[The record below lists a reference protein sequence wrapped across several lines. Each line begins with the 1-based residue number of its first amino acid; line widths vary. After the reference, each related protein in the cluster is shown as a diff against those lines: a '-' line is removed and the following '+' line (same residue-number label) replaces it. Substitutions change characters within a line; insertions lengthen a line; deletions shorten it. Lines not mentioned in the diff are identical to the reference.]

1 MHEKLLHMSHIFF
14 AEIIHPLADC
24 LLVESVD
31 ERKDVL
37 LECLGR
43 KKGCCFRLHDM
54 HHLEPQLLPRQRSR
68 KGGVPGGD
76 RFRLD
81 LAAFRIRAANK
92 DVQVGMV
99 AMFDDLG
106 QLPLIFQIH
115 SACGHSNEKLV
126 DGVDHGMAT
135 FLQRGTQGPGG
146 DPVHGSDHYE
156 LRGGIFHYSSLRL

>member
-1 MHEKLLHMSHIFF
+1 MHERSSYMSPIFL
-14 AEIIHPLADC
+14 ADIMHPLADG
-24 LLVESVD
+24 LLVQPVD
-31 ERKDVL
+31 GGQDVFF
-37 LECLGR
+37 ECPGR
-43 KKGCCFRLHDM
+43 KKGRGLRLHDM
-54 HHLEPQLLPRQRSR
+54 HHPEPQRLPRQRSR

-81 LAAFRIRAANK
+81 LAAFRIRAADK
-92 DVQVGMV
+92 DTQVGMV
-99 AMFDDLG
+99 AMFDDPG

-146 DPVHGSDHYE
+146 DPVHGSDHYK
-156 LRGGIFHYSSLRL
+156 LRAGVFHDSSLRL